1 MLVLAI
7 DTSTAA
13 VTAVVA
19 ECNAGEARVLG
30 LATHMGA
37 QDHGEQLAVMI
48 DQALSQAAL
57 NPPQIEAIVVGV
69 GPGPFTGLRVGL
81 VAARVMGH
89 ALDVEVHGICS
100 LDALAATALVNGLVT
115 REEDATFA
123 VASDAR
129 RREIYWA
136 TYSITADDR
145 AGRTDGPYVSKAADL
160 PEVVRL
166 GSAIGRGTDIYVET
180 FGVPR
185 APFEPSPQGLA
196 QAAAWAL
203 DSATTTSPE
212 PMYLRRPDAVAWQ

>member
-1 MLVLAI
+1 M

-19 ECNAGEARVLG
+19 ECSAGEARVLG
-30 LATHMGA
+30 SSAHMGA

-57 NPPQIEAIVVGV
+57 SAPHIDAFVVGV
-69 GPGPFTGLRVGL
+69 GPGPFTGLRVGI
-81 VAARVMGH
+81 VAARVMGY
-89 ALDVEVHGICS
+89 ALDVEVYGICS
-100 LDALAATALVNGLVT
+100 LDALAATAVVSGSVT
-115 REEDATFA
+115 SDDDANFA
-123 VASDAR
+123 VAADAR

-136 TYSITADDR
+136 TYAITAEGR
-145 AGRTDGPYVSKAADL
+145 AARTDGPYVSKAADL

-166 GSAIGRGTDIYVET
+166 GSAIGRGTEIYVET

-185 APFEPSPQGLA
+185 APFEPSPDGLA
-196 QAAAWAL
+196 HAAAWAL
-203 DSATTTSPE
+203 EAATTTSPE